1 MSCWSAR
8 SNLVNLS
15 PEKNL
20 ASNGSK
26 PIGVMTRTKSWTS
39 ADRLPLGYLLP
50 DFQPHRSNFFAP
62 PAAAAAGPNQKEG
75 GRHEKKKPVPIGLWD
90 QLKSFAIMKLLSKT
104 SLCQIVR
111 NMMKNLCASF
121 DWFSL
126 TEFSARSIQA
136 TVFCP
141 TNKNSI
147 QKKPS
152 KPIGFLMWVKK
163 LQGEKQ
169 LGIGYLAS
177 NSEELFFWALVW
189 PWSKWKWDFFLS
201 VKNFQSSGVPIRL
214 LTKIKFFSHILKNI
228 MDRV

>member
-1 MSCWSAR
+1 MALNPYEFWRAQKSRVAICANPMPTRCPLFSLIEATF
-8 SNLVNLS
+8 LDHS
-15 PEKNL
+15 PPPPPPLTRRK
-20 ASNGSK
+20 
-26 PIGVMTRTKSWTS
+26 GVDTKKT
-39 ADRLPLGYLLP
+39 
-50 DFQPHRSNFFAP
+50 
-62 PAAAAAGPNQKEG
+62 
-75 GRHEKKKPVPIGLWD
+75 PVPIGLWD

-152 KPIGFLMWVKK
+152 KPIEFLMWEKK
-163 LQGEKQ
+163 TSGWEAPRYRVSSIQ
-169 LGIGYLAS
+169 
-177 NSEELFFWALVW
+177 FW
-189 PWSKWKWDFFLS
+189 
-201 VKNFQSSGVPIRL
+201 G
-214 LTKIKFFSHILKNI
+214 TFFSSSCLA
-228 MDRV
+228 

>member
-1 MSCWSAR
+1 MTYVNAR
-8 SNLVNLS
+8 SILVNLS
-15 PEKNL
+15 LSKKK
-20 ASNGSK
+20 ASNRPK
-26 PIGVMTRTKSWTS
+26 TIGVLTRTKSS
-39 ADRLPLGYLLP
+39 RSDLRIPLGYLLP

-62 PAAAAAGPNQKEG
+62 PPPPPPDLTRRKGVDT
-75 GRHEKKKPVPIGLWD
+75 KKKPVPIGLWD

-126 TEFSARSIQA
+126 TKLSARSIQA
-136 TVFCP
+136 TFFCP
-141 TNKNSI
+141 TNKDSI
-147 QKKPS
+147 HKKPS

-189 PWSKWKWDFFLS
+189 PRSKWKWDFFLS
-201 VKNFQSSGVPIRL
+201 VKNFQSTGVPIRL
-214 LTKIKFFSHILKNI
+214 LTQKKFFSQILKNI